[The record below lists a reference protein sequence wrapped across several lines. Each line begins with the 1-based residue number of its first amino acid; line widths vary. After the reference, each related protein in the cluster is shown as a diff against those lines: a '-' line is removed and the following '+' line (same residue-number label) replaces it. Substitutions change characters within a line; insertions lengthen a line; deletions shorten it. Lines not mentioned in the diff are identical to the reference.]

1 MDNTPSPEE
10 IKESINIEQGNK
22 KYVLNIKTQGEK
34 ITLIISYPE
43 GNGNSIFASK
53 ITLKEIKEIHSLFL
67 GLNSC
72 NEFIFYLKNLAER
85 KKLSIIKKDDKLA
98 INLSIEYLFKNTSLD
113 IILSP
118 EKIS

>member
-34 ITLIISYPE
+34 ITLIVSDPE
-43 GNGNSIFASK
+43 GNGNSTFANK
-53 ITLKEIKEIHSLFL
+53 ITLKEIKAIHSLFL

-98 INLSIEYLFKNTSLD
+98 INLSIEYLFKNISLD

-118 EKIS
+118 EKIP